1 MDYSRRDLGKLALGA
16 VPGVMLA
23 GSAPLQAV
31 AAAQGAKPNS
41 LFGGVQIGII
51 APYAFQGAA
60 STLEQVLA
68 RTIEVGLSAVEL
80 RGDLVEIFA
89 GLPPDPAAPATP
101 APSGAAAAGRGA
113 AAAASAPPATP
124 GSGAAGRG
132 GGAAA
137 SPAAAPTAAEL
148 AALKTRA
155 AAVRKWRIS
164 QNFDKYRE
172 ARQMYERAGVAIQI
186 ARFPLNDSWTDDEID
201 YAFNAAKALGARAI
215 HCEPPLSQTKR
226 LGLFAD
232 KHKMMLG
239 YHNHANVTSVEA
251 FARPGSWEQAFF
263 YSPFNGANLDIGH
276 FVAGNSRSPIPF
288 IQEYHQRI
296 TGIHLKDRRMNAGPN
311 VPWGQGDTPIREVL
325 QLMKREKYPFMAIIE
340 LEYRVEGSDS
350 LAEIRKCVDFCR
362 EALA

>member
-1 MDYSRRDLGKLALGA
+1 MRARGPGKDTMDYSRRDLGKLALGA
-16 VPGVMLA
+16 IPGVMLA
-23 GSAPLQAV
+23 GSGAIQAV
-31 AAAQGAKPNS
+31 SAQGTKPNS

-60 STLEQVLA
+60 STLQEVLA

-89 GLPPDPAAPATP
+89 GLPPDPAAPAPPP
-101 APSGAAAAGRGA
+101 ASGAAAAGRGA
-113 AAAASAPPATP
+113 
-124 GSGAAGRG
+124 
-132 GGAAA
+132 GAAA
-137 SPAAAPTAAEL
+137 GAPAAPAAPAAPPTAAEL
-148 AALKTRA
+148 AAQRSRA

-186 ARFPLNDSWTDDEID
+186 VRFPLNDSWTDDEID

-276 FVAGNSRSPIPF
+276 FVAGNSRSPIAF

-296 TGIHLKDRRMNAGPN
+296 TGIHLKDRGMNAGPN

-340 LEYRVEGSDS
+340 LEYRVDGSDP
-350 LAEIRKCVDFCR
+350 LTEIRKCVEFCR
-362 EALA
+362 QALA

>member
-16 VPGVMLA
+16 IPGVMLA
-23 GSAPLQAV
+23 GTGPIQAAV
-31 AAAQGAKPNS
+31 TAQSAKPNS

-60 STLEQVLA
+60 STLQQVLA
-68 RTIEVGLSAVEL
+68 RTVEVGLSAVEL

-89 GLPPDPAAPATP
+89 GLPPDPAAPVTP
-101 APSGAAAAGRGA
+101 ATSVPAAGRGA
-113 AAAASAPPATP
+113 GAAAAP
-124 GSGAAGRG
+124 AAG
-132 GGAAA
+132 A
-137 SPAAAPTAAEL
+137 PAAPAAPAAPPTAAEL
-148 AALKTRA
+148 AAQRTRA

-172 ARQMYERAGVAIQI
+172 ARRMYEQAGVAIQI
-186 ARFPLNDSWTDDEID
+186 VRFPLNDSWTDEEID

-276 FVAGNSRSPIPF
+276 FVAGNSRSPIAF

-311 VPWGQGDTPIREVL
+311 VPWGEGDTPIREVL
-325 QLMKREKYPFMAIIE
+325 QLMKRERYPFMAIIE
-340 LEYRVEGSDS
+340 LEYRVEGSNP
-350 LAEIRKCVDFCR
+350 LAEIRKCVEFCR
-362 EALA
+362 QALV